1 MGSAK
6 QNILR
11 GMPNSDEEFIEIM
24 EKSILNSAIALELQE
39 FDNELEEK
47 IMKHIVLLE
56 GGDILKNQIPMEL
69 EGGGKI
75 EQLDIDCSCGNK
87 VTEETTFGH
96 IRKVF
101 NSAHILAMSHCP
113 QCHNWRMVD
122 LRIRKYEGEYVIEYV
137 NKDGVWVRSQSKV
150 KKQNNFIENVKNIFK
165 IS

>member
-56 GGDILKNQIPMEL
+56 GGDILKTKSRWN
-69 EGGGKI
+69 
-75 EQLDIDCSCGNK
+75 
-87 VTEETTFGH
+87 
-96 IRKVF
+96 
-101 NSAHILAMSHCP
+101 
-113 QCHNWRMVD
+113 
-122 LRIRKYEGEYVIEYV
+122 
-137 NKDGVWVRSQSKV
+137 
-150 KKQNNFIENVKNIFK
+150 
-165 IS
+165 